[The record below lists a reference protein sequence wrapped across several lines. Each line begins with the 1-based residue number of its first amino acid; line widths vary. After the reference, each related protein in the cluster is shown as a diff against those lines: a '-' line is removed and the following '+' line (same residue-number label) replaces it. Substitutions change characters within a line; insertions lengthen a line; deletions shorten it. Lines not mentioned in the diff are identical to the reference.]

1 MKTNMFL
8 ISNLKGASASENSVN
23 VVQEESTIS
32 EEITDDSKDEDKDR
46 EPEALVLAASN
57 NEENDSIHAQQVP
70 QQREGEWA
78 TGDDS
83 ASDDSDDETW
93 DLSIEAFVNTGSLA
107 SSISSLIMQPSSPSP
122 SLAMA
127 NDEAAGPYPAGHVKI
142 KPDLLEEA
150 NRIEELDQLDYSTV
164 SNPDLPAELNL
175 ANIFRERHYVH
186 HPNQRLNVQLSYV
199 VAFAVAAVAGFA
211 LGHIVGMYIVKLFCF
226 LNK

>member
-1 MKTNMFL
+1 M
-8 ISNLKGASASENSVN
+8 
-23 VVQEESTIS
+23 QEESPVS
-32 EEITDDSKDEDKDR
+32 EEITDDLKVEDK
-46 EPEALVLAASN
+46 EPEIHVVASN
-57 NEENDSIHAQQVP
+57 NEEDISIHAQQIP
-70 QQREGEWA
+70 QQGDGEWA
-78 TGDDS
+78 SGDDS
-83 ASDDSDDETW
+83 PSDDSDDETW

-107 SSISSLIMQPSSPSP
+107 SSISSLILQPSSPSP

-164 SNPDLPAELNL
+164 SNPDLPADLNL

-199 VAFAVAAVAGFA
+199 VAFAMAAVAGFA
-211 LGHIVGMYIVKLFCF
+211 LGHIVGIIHSQIAMLFASIPTIFF
-226 LNK
+226 LPTFRLI